1 MRTSEELRES
11 GLERTA
17 FLIDRVTWRGG
28 MACPDH
34 EAWWKKKRESWAT
47 LGLDVV
53 KELLARIAEL
63 EAKATADRQYMDAA
77 EARIAELEAENVRQK
92 VTIEAQSAIIKQ
104 AEAKVVE
111 LEAQVTLSD
120 RYRVCE
126 FKRAEQAEAELAE
139 VQALRFDL
147 QHKLDDAR
155 AALAE
160 RERQLNEAMSRLFRI
175 DGHFASNLMGIWKNR
190 ARAEEGSE

>member
-63 EAKATADRQYMDAA
+63 EEMQARRCWTCRSHVFLLHGGNAYSTMKTHACPMFGREFEADGFCHRWA
-77 EARIAELEAENVRQK
+77 
-92 VTIEAQSAIIKQ
+92 
-104 AEAKVVE
+104 
-111 LEAQVTLSD
+111 
-120 RYRVCE
+120 
-126 FKRAEQAEAELAE
+126 
-139 VQALRFDL
+139 
-147 QHKLDDAR
+147 
-155 AALAE
+155 
-160 RERQLNEAMSRLFRI
+160 
-175 DGHFASNLMGIWKNR
+175 
-190 ARAEEGSE
+190 ARAEEATP